1 MKKLI
6 LLSLI
11 VLLIATAAVNVG
23 WRVTLTLQH
32 RDMLLYYV
40 NCEPYFVH
48 WVGQFQEQADIR
60 LYHWPEINEPLMFL
74 LLPLNSV
81 VEETEFWPRIE
92 YVSDGTGV
100 KTVVLSSEDV
110 SKTLTKCDA
119 PVTYRWYFP
128 MVMR

>member
-92 YVSDGTGV
+92 YTSDGTGV
-100 KTVVLSSEDV
+100 KTVVLSSDDAG
-110 SKTLTKCDA
+110 KTLTRC
-119 PVTYRWYFP
+119 YRWYFP
-128 MVMR
+128 LVMR

>member
-40 NCEPYFVH
+40 DCEGYFVH

-60 LYHWPEINEPLMFL
+60 LYHWPEINSPLMYLF
-74 LLPLNSV
+74 LPLNSV
-81 VEETEFWPRIE
+81 VEETELWPRIE

-100 KTVVLSSEDV
+100 KTVVLSASSPD
-110 SKTLTKCDA
+110 KTLYKCDK
-119 PVTYRWYFP
+119 PYYWYFP